1 MCVSLWIG
9 KGKYAQAQLQQQSVK
24 SEDIIRSKRGKK
36 KSSCSVSGVNF
47 TGHFQSSL
55 RSESPGESLSVRGRG
70 GITGPTLHRIH
81 HAPPYIKH
89 FFFADW
95 LHNQIPSEWAGVGWV
110 RGEQK
115 VGPLPLDNAIISAP
129 LARNAKFHSRG
140 AHWVRLR
147 HRVIRSNHWSPRN
160 QITHAQS
167 AHPHSNWDLRA
178 TFRNHFVFSLVPSNY
193 TDHKVCLEC
202 TIRGV

>member
-129 LARNAKFHSRG
+129 LARNAKFHSLLLLS
-140 AHWVRLR
+140 VRQSKLR
-147 HRVIRSNHWSPRN
+147 EGPRRPLGPPPAPCDPIQPLIPQEPDHTRSVRTSSLQLGP
-160 QITHAQS
+160 S
-167 AHPHSNWDLRA
+167 SN
-178 TFRNHFVFSLVPSNY
+178 F
-193 TDHKVCLEC
+193 
-202 TIRGV
+202 